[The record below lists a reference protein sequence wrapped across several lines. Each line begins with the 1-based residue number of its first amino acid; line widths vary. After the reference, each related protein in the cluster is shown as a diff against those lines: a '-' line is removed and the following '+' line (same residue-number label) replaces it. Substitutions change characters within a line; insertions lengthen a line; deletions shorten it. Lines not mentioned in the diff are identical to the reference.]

1 MSAFRDLI
9 VATSEFCMK
18 CQRDD
23 LRTLL
28 RDEGDS
34 DKLIPEIIRRNRQI
48 ELLQNLAFALDSQNE
63 SLIRENQAIIEEMR
77 STIQYVDWIGGY
89 TATNYR

>member
-1 MSAFRDLI
+1 
-9 VATSEFCMK
+9 MK

-28 RDEGDS
+28 RDDGDS